1 MCPSLDTSELTW
13 TNAEEFGKVNV
24 TDLCAAIAADYES
37 AAKSN
42 ICIVCNKGKARS
54 ASYGMCVIVILCT
67 MRDVHSAVK
76 QDPVGEA
83 GLTRTCTWRTYARAC
98 LHSHAYTYTH
108 TRAVALSRLLVFR
121 RACMVNSS
129 QQPLGFPYVDH
140 LRHEFHCALKYVRGL
155 STGQPEYPTLAD
167 QYGRFLD
174 VVRCLYAG
182 VPYKIGSRF
191 CKARLGE
198 RDRSPAKQQDFGPAP
213 RQTLDQAKAAGGL
226 CLLQLHLQCMVKS
239 GGFAVH
245 RLGTRLF
252 NALYPNLGGLVAGD
266 LPQDKYI
273 AAGQPD
279 VGRRT
284 TPLPSWVSQDLQ
296 NLVHHFVLSGEG

>member
-1 MCPSLDTSELTW
+1 
-13 TNAEEFGKVNV
+13 
-24 TDLCAAIAADYES
+24 
-37 AAKSN
+37 
-42 ICIVCNKGKARS
+42 
-54 ASYGMCVIVILCT
+54 
-67 MRDVHSAVK
+67 
-76 QDPVGEA
+76 
-83 GLTRTCTWRTYARAC
+83 
-98 LHSHAYTYTH
+98 
-108 TRAVALSRLLVFR
+108 
-121 RACMVNSS
+121 
-129 QQPLGFPYVDH
+129 VDD

-155 STGQPEYPTLAD
+155 STSQPEYPTLAD

-198 RDRSPAKQQDFGPAP
+198 RDRSPVKQKDVGPAP

-226 CLLQLHLQCMVKS
+226 CLLQPHLQCMVES
-239 GGFAVH
+239 GGFGVS

-252 NALYPNLGGLVAGD
+252 KALYPNLGGLDAST

-273 AAGQPD
+273 FAGQPD

-284 TPLPSWVSQDLQ
+284 TPSLPSLVSQDLQ
-296 NLVHHFVLSGEG
+296 SLVHHFVLSGESQTRQGPKFDLFDLLRILCRAGTGSRHSELGHGSGIFSLPDQRCARQRTHFDMAIKRTGAPTGWTVIVAIAYCSLEIGEPGECVSVCVLVCAWVLVCMCACVQVRGCLLVLVCLCACTHVCACALFL